1 MDKSQSLAFIS
12 ILIGRARGLIGH
24 HAGDATAPF
33 LSKLDELVQTYQEH
47 ENSIYDKIIGIMGRL
62 AVSHVKSMVAIDW
75 ETNHDG
81 VHPYMLS
88 LVKDTVSLHRILTI
102 TATKKVTSQI
112 MTLVFMNYQDQ
123 FGGALRTLNLK
134 TEQAR
139 QRYIFSFTRFQHMLT
154 HFSVLHDLQYFKQ
167 SFGEFNEFSNTG
179 ENLISIIK
187 SQDLATSAQL

>member
-33 LSKLDELVQTYQEH
+33 LNKLDELVQTYQEH

-139 QRYIFSFTRFQHMLT
+139 LNTN
-154 HFSVLHDLQYFKQ
+154 VLYSYSYSKIKLNLYSSICALFYLEKLPQ
-167 SFGEFNEFSNTG
+167 SPLWLWRLGISRRRRVMMSSN
-179 ENLISIIK
+179 
-187 SQDLATSAQL
+187 